1 MEKFK
6 AVYYER
12 VSTVH
17 FEQAESLENQRKL
30 CESYLKRHPEI
41 ELAEPIGTYSER
53 VSG

>member
-17 FEQAESLENQRKL
+17 FEQADRLPDGQRSEETFKVDGSL
-30 CESYLKRHPEI
+30 
-41 ELAEPIGTYSER
+41 
-53 VSG
+53 VSA